1 MRVRELC
8 CCISGV
14 TEFVF
19 RLSLGIVRRL
29 LSAACGLFYSVLL
42 GD

>member
-1 MRVRELC
+1 MGVRELC
-8 CCISGV
+8 CFVSGV
-14 TEFVF
+14 TEFMF
-19 RLSLGIVRRL
+19 YLSLGIVRCL